1 MNRPKTM
8 LGSSVSILIVA
19 VIAIVAF
26 VRGKW
31 ELPLLIAA
39 FVLWGIWLVW
49 KLLVPAWREARR
61 QRDNALLADWT
72 PMEAPG
78 TAAPDPALA
87 NLLLLHVNHR
97 ISGCLLSYYPN
108 ARWEWLVNDP
118 VQFVVSGG
126 TARIC
131 VYGIPAY
138 EYADITLD
146 SKAQIDVK
154 LLNVAPLGG
163 VQPEEKTGKQ
173 PISPQVWFETQG
185 KEILERMVMEL
196 NSRGHNMLYLKED
209 GSICIQKEEGGEE
222 TPQGSFQSFP
232 EKVYWPGLV
241 EVLRQNGLAAMAM
254 DHFIQVAW

>member
-118 VQFVVSGG
+118 VQFVVSRG
-126 TARIC
+126 TARIR

-146 SKAQIDVK
+146 GSVKAGTWISENFSK
-154 LLNVAPLGG
+154 
-163 VQPEEKTGKQ
+163 EER
-173 PISPQVWFETQG
+173 E
-185 KEILERMVMEL
+185 
-196 NSRGHNMLYLKED
+196 YLKAD
-209 GSICIQKEEGGEE
+209 YALLPLIGKAAQSIGEE
-222 TPQGSFQSFP
+222 RFQRILFQFLFYRYFNYELDQLFLPQYHRNTQSLKALLDQACSGS
-232 EKVYWPGLV
+232 
-241 EVLRQNGLAAMAM
+241 
-254 DHFIQVAW
+254 VA